1 MGVPLSSVLSL
12 AIIRGDFR
20 HRDYAGVGDWSAGVL
35 SELGAVM
42 KIKTIVAIA
51 ALLAVPESSAFAQF
65 LPVTV
70 TGANSASADGWL
82 AGAQLGYNW
91 QNQSFVYGLEGDVS
105 LMHLNSAMT
114 TMLPSPPP
122 FFPTTIATTNASMNW
137 YGTFRGRL
145 GWAAGPVLFYGTGG
159 VAYGNVELNSNVTS
173 GLSSLSAQAWSARAG
188 YVAGGGIE
196 YMARPDVIFSVNYQ
210 YVDFGRVSLASSTSG
225 FGTPISETASTR
237 MRFQAV
243 TAGVS
248 WLFPPG
254 DKGPHGAWEGMYVG
268 GHAGGDWGDRTNASY
283 AATPA
288 IALSDARLKRDIT
301 LVGRLDD
308 GLGLYSYRYLWSDTV
323 YVGVMAQEVAL
334 IRPDAV
340 VRGALDDYL
349 RVDYSRLGL
358 TLMTLPEWDARG
370 KGERL

>member
-1 MGVPLSSVLSL
+1 
-12 AIIRGDFR
+12 
-20 HRDYAGVGDWSAGVL
+20 
-35 SELGAVM
+35 M
-42 KIKTIVAIA
+42 KMKTIVTIA
-51 ALLAVPESSAFAQF
+51 ALLAVPASPAFAGF
-65 LPVTV
+65 LPPPPSV
-70 TGANSASADGWL
+70 GSASASAAGWV
-82 AGAQLGYNW
+82 GGGQLGYNW
-91 QNQSFVYGLEGDVS
+91 QRQSFVYGLEGDVS
-105 LMHLNSAMT
+105 LMNLNSSMTAILPVPFPFIPNPTAMT
-114 TMLPSPPP
+114 
-122 FFPTTIATTNASMNW
+122 NAKMDW

-145 GWAAGPVLFYGTGG
+145 GWTAGPVLFYGTGG
-159 VAYGNVELNSNVTS
+159 VAYGNVELNSTVSNGQT
-173 GLSSLSAQAWSARAG
+173 SLSAQAWSARVG
-188 YVAGGGIE
+188 WVAGGGIE

-210 YVDFGRVSLASSTSG
+210 YVDFGHVSLASSEPA
-225 FGTPISETASTR
+225 FGTPISLSASAH
-237 MRFQAV
+237 MQFQAV

-268 GHAGGDWGDRTNASY
+268 GHAGGAWGDRTSASY
-283 AATPA
+283 STPVA
-288 IALSDARLKRDIT
+288 ALSDARLKRDIT

-308 GLGLYSYRYLWSDTV
+308 GLGIYSYRYLWSDTV

-358 TLMTLPEWDARG
+358 KLMTLPEWDARA

>member
-1 MGVPLSSVLSL
+1 
-12 AIIRGDFR
+12 
-20 HRDYAGVGDWSAGVL
+20 
-35 SELGAVM
+35 M

-51 ALLAVPESSAFAQF
+51 ALLAVPASPAFAQF
-65 LPVTV
+65 LPPSV
-70 TGANSASADGWL
+70 GSASASASGWL

-91 QNQSFVYGLEGDVS
+91 QRQSFVYGLEGDVS
-105 LMHLNSAMT
+105 LMNLNSSMTTILPVPFPFIPNPTAMT
-114 TMLPSPPP
+114 
-122 FFPTTIATTNASMNW
+122 NAKMDW

-145 GWAAGPVLFYGTGG
+145 GWTAGPVLFYGTGG
-159 VAYGNVELNSNVTS
+159 VAYGNVELNSTVSNGQT
-173 GLSSLSAQAWSARAG
+173 SLSAQAWSARVG
-188 YVAGGGIE
+188 WVAGGGIE

-210 YVDFGRVSLASSTSG
+210 YVDFGHVSVASSEPA
-225 FGTPISETASTR
+225 FGTPISLSASAH
-237 MRFQAV
+237 MQFQAV

-268 GHAGGDWGDRTNASY
+268 GHAGGAWGDRTSASY
-283 AATPA
+283 SSPA
-288 IALSDARLKRDIT
+288 PALSDARLKRDIV

-358 TLMTLPEWDARG
+358 KLMTLPEWDARSR
-370 KGERL
+370 GERL

>member
-1 MGVPLSSVLSL
+1 
-12 AIIRGDFR
+12 
-20 HRDYAGVGDWSAGVL
+20 
-35 SELGAVM
+35 M
-42 KIKTIVAIA
+42 KIKAIVAIA
-51 ALLAVPESSAFAQF
+51 ALLAVPASSAFAQI
-65 LPVTV
+65 LVIPPSI
-70 TGANSASADGWL
+70 GSASASAAGWL
-82 AGAQLGYNW
+82 DGAQLGYNW
-91 QNQSFVYGLEGDVS
+91 QRQSFVYGLEGDVS
-105 LMHLNSAMT
+105 LTNLNTSMT
-114 TMLPSPPP
+114 TTLSPPP
-122 FFPTTIATTNASMNW
+122 FPFIPTSTAMTNAKMDW

-145 GWAAGPVLFYGTGG
+145 GWTAGPVLFYGTGG
-159 VAYGNVELNSNVTS
+159 VAYGNVELNSTVTS
-173 GLSSLSAQAWSARAG
+173 GAASLPAQAWSARAG

-210 YVDFGRVSLASSTSG
+210 YVDFGRVSLASSATVL
-225 FGTPISETASTR
+225 GTPISETATAR

-268 GHAGGDWGDRTNASY
+268 GHAGGAWGDRTNASY
-283 AATPA
+283 AATVFPA
-288 IALSDARLKRDIT
+288 VSDVRLKRDIT
-301 LVGRLDD
+301 LVGRRDD

-334 IRPDAV
+334 VRPDAV
-340 VRGALDDYL
+340 VRGDLDGYL

-358 TLMTLPEWDARG
+358 KLMTLPEWDARA

>member
-1 MGVPLSSVLSL
+1 
-12 AIIRGDFR
+12 
-20 HRDYAGVGDWSAGVL
+20 
-35 SELGAVM
+35 M
-42 KIKTIVAIA
+42 KIRTIVAIA
-51 ALLAVPESSAFAQF
+51 ALLAVPESSAFAQV
-65 LPVTV
+65 LVIPPSV
-70 TGANSASADGWL
+70 GSASASAAGWL

-91 QNQSFVYGLEGDVS
+91 QRQSFVYGLEGDVS
-105 LMHLNSAMT
+105 LMNLNTSMT
-114 TMLPSPPP
+114 TALSPPP
-122 FFPTTIATTNASMNW
+122 FPFLPTSTATTNAKMDW

-145 GWAAGPVLFYGTGG
+145 GWTAGPVLFYGTGG

-173 GLSSLSAQAWSARAG
+173 GGSSLPAQAWSARAG

-210 YVDFGRVSLASSTSG
+210 YVDFGRVSLASSATVS
-225 FGTPISETASTR
+225 GTPISETATAR
-237 MRFQAV
+237 MHFQAV

-268 GHAGGDWGDRTNASY
+268 GHAGGAWGDRTTASY
-283 AATPA
+283 AATP
-288 IALSDARLKRDIT
+288 LPLVSDARLKRDIT
-301 LVGRLDD
+301 LVGRRDD
-308 GLGLYSYRYLWSDTV
+308 GLGLYRYRYLWSDTV

-340 VRGALDDYL
+340 VRGGLDGYL
-349 RVDYSRLGL
+349 RVDYSRLGMK
-358 TLMTLPEWDARG
+358 LMTLPEWDARA

>member
-1 MGVPLSSVLSL
+1 
-12 AIIRGDFR
+12 
-20 HRDYAGVGDWSAGVL
+20 
-35 SELGAVM
+35 M

-65 LPVTV
+65 LIATEN
-70 TGANSASADGWL
+70 GSNSASASGWL

-91 QNQSFVYGLEGDVS
+91 QRQSFVYGLEGDVS
-105 LMHLNSAMT
+105 LMHLKSNMT
-114 TMLPSPPP
+114 TMLPSPFP
-122 FFPTTIATTNASMNW
+122 FFPSSMAMTNASMDW

-145 GWAAGPVLFYGTGG
+145 GWSAGPVLFYGTGG
-159 VAYGNVELNSNVTS
+159 VAYGNVEMNSTV
-173 GLSSLSAQAWSARAG
+173 SLGTASLPAQAWSARAG
-188 YVAGGGIE
+188 WVAGGGIE
-196 YMARPDVIFSVNYQ
+196 YMMRPDVILSVNYQ
-210 YVDFGRVSLASSTSG
+210 YVDFGRVSLASSATVL
-225 FGTPISETASTR
+225 GTPLNETASAR

-254 DKGPHGAWEGMYVG
+254 DKAPHGAWEGLYVG
-268 GHAGGDWGDRTNASY
+268 GHAGGAWGNTTSASY
-283 AATPA
+283 SASIPPP
-288 IALSDARLKRDIT
+288 SDARLKRDIT

-334 IRPDAV
+334 IHPDAV
-340 VRGALDDYL
+340 VRTALDNYL

-358 TLMTLPEWDARG
+358 KLMTLPEWEARG
-370 KGERL
+370 GSERL